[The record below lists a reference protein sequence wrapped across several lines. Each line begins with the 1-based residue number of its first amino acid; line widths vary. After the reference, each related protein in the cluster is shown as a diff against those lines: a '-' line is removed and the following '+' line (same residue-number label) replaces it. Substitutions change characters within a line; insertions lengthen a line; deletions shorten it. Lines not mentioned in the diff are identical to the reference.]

1 MARTVPHP
9 YNLCSW
15 IEIVLKCSKDSIFL
29 YPLTKIKDTF
39 LKVFFFFFF
48 YIKEQFVQND
58 RKRNPVIN
66 VCKKCYF
73 NNKTLSTNITQKMYT
88 QLHYLHFLFY
98 KIIAH

>member
-15 IEIVLKCSKDSIFL
+15 IEIVLKCSKDSHFSISAD
-29 YPLTKIKDTF
+29 KNKRH
-39 LKVFFFFFF
+39 FFESIFFF

>member
-39 LKVFFFFFF
+39 LKVFF
-48 YIKEQFVQND
+48 YIKQQFVQND

-73 NNKTLSTNITQKMYT
+73 NNKTLSTKYYT
-88 QLHYLHFLFY
+88 KNVYTTTLSTFPIL
-98 KIIAH
+98 

>member
-39 LKVFFFFFF
+39 LKVFFFFFTLKNNL
-48 YIKEQFVQND
+48 YKMIEKE
-58 RKRNPVIN
+58 
-66 VCKKCYF
+66 
-73 NNKTLSTNITQKMYT
+73 TLSLMFAKNVILTTK
-88 QLHYLHFLFY
+88 L
-98 KIIAH
+98 